1 MRTVI
6 RSAVAALMLSLA
18 SSGASAHSM
27 EPGYVKKYGS
37 GIEDTFYYVIK
48 NDLDFP
54 ATFKVNV
61 YEKDG
66 KTLADG
72 WSVNR
77 ELFKIVPGNEKR
89 FGIKV
94 NSAVERKLLVCSE
107 LYKVGLKNEE
117 PKIITRVCSRLWI
130 RQ

>member
-6 RSAVAALMLSLA
+6 KQLLMVISLGLA
-18 SSGASAHSM
+18 SSGANAHSM

-37 GIEDTFYYVIK
+37 GIEDTFYYVIR

-66 KTLADG
+66 KTLAEG

-94 NSAVERKLLVCSE
+94 NSTIERKLLVCSE
-107 LYKVGLKNEE
+107 LYKVGYKNEE